1 VRANRFT
8 HGRVPCSEL
17 LRLERSLNQTDEL
30 TFVEGLTQKTG
41 AATLP
46 DMLFVVFSFVGGH
59 QNCRQMF
66 ISFLQFREDLVAI
79 HRSHLYVDDY
89 AVGQFA
95 LKRQK
100 KFGSGGA
107 GVYVVAC
114 GPQQALHRD
123 ANCRFV
129 VNDRNG
135 SSFLPH
141 VGTIGPSTDFS
152 YWTLGPQSG
161 FCWCRIWIGNRPR
174 LVLMVLAPSPL

>member
-1 VRANRFT
+1 MRANRFT

-46 DMLFVVFSFVGGH
+46 DVLFVVFSFVGSH
-59 QNCRQMF
+59 QNCRQMLVA
-66 ISFLQFREDLVAI
+66 FLQFREDFVAI

-100 KFGSGGA
+100 KFGSG
-107 GVYVVAC
+107 
-114 GPQQALHRD
+114 
-123 ANCRFV
+123 
-129 VNDRNG
+129 
-135 SSFLPH
+135 
-141 VGTIGPSTDFS
+141 
-152 YWTLGPQSG
+152 
-161 FCWCRIWIGNRPR
+161 
-174 LVLMVLAPSPL
+174 